1 MLLKFIAMKWTFF
14 AYLYIWYSI
23 LPVLP
28 YIYNVNDFHILSIVL
43 ILVAQIKFLEK
54 SYKTKEKFIIKL
66 YLWESIHYLNVY
78 FYAFLC
84 PWGQQCQW
92 YFLLPVFVFAFV

>member
-1 MLLKFIAMKWTFF
+1 MLI
-14 AYLYIWYSI
+14 
-23 LPVLP
+23 
-28 YIYNVNDFHILSIVL
+28 NDFHILSIVL
-43 ILVAQIKFLEK
+43 ILVAQIKFWEK

-66 YLWESIHYLNVY
+66 YLWESIHYHNVY

-92 YFLLPVFVFAFV
+92 YLLLPVFVFAFD